1 MWRLWLAGPA
11 FSAGIIVCALGQD
24 TAIRVNAR
32 LVEVNVIVH
41 DRSDRPVAD
50 LQKENFK
57 IFDRGKPQNIA
68 YFSIFS
74 KPQVGIAAAPRPSSV
89 YSNRGG
95 DERGFPPTVTI
106 ILLDRL
112 NTHLD
117 EQAHARQ
124 GVIDFLGQM
133 SPEDPVALYTL
144 DGDVRVLHDFT
155 SSPER
160 LLQVAAKYRRWFS
173 AELDNSETSIAEPT
187 GDDDFD
193 AFVQGVHNQFADF
206 QNRDRALRTLA
217 GLEAIANHV
226 AGLPGR
232 KNLVWLSGG
241 FPFTL
246 GVDPISDIFRER
258 RTFFEEAQRAAR
270 AVSDAGVAIYP
281 IDVRT
286 RLTPVAVQD
295 ALRSSASPNA
305 IRRGRPMTPLDQN
318 LDTLEHLA
326 DQTGGRAFINTNNFR
341 AAITQA
347 VQDALVTY
355 TLGFYPDGEPD
366 GKFHELK
373 VSVDRHGLKV
383 RHRKGYLALADMPPS
398 PAAWKA
404 EVEHARV
411 SPIPSQQIGIEV
423 QVQPNAAKAS
433 SYRLLARLDARD
445 LLLERKQEGWTGN
458 FEIEVAQLRPDD
470 TLATAS
476 TSPLTVSLPDDK
488 YREVMEQGLRL
499 TLSIDPEPG
508 VDQVQ
513 VLALDE
519 ARERIGSVRVLL
531 KASK

>member
-1 MWRLWLAGPA
+1 M
-11 FSAGIIVCALGQD
+11 
-24 TAIRVNAR
+24 
-32 LVEVNVIVH
+32 
-41 DRSDRPVAD
+41 
-50 LQKENFK
+50 
-57 IFDRGKPQNIA
+57 
-68 YFSIFS
+68 
-74 KPQVGIAAAPRPSSV
+74 
-89 YSNRGG
+89 
-95 DERGFPPTVTI
+95 
-106 ILLDRL
+106 
-112 NTHLD
+112 
-117 EQAHARQ
+117 
-124 GVIDFLGQM
+124 
-133 SPEDPVALYTL
+133 
-144 DGDVRVLHDFT
+144 
-155 SSPER
+155 
-160 LLQVAAKYRRWFS
+160 
-173 AELDNSETSIAEPT
+173 
-187 GDDDFD
+187 
-193 AFVQGVHNQFADF
+193 
-206 QNRDRALRTLA
+206 
-217 GLEAIANHV
+217 
-226 AGLPGR
+226 
-232 KNLVWLSGG
+232 
-241 FPFTL
+241 
-246 GVDPISDIFRER
+246 
-258 RTFFEEAQRAAR
+258 
-270 AVSDAGVAIYP
+270 AIYP

-295 ALRSSASPNA
+295 ALKSSASPNA
-305 IRRGRPMTPLDQN
+305 IRRGRPITPLDQN

-326 DQTGGRAFINTNNFR
+326 DQTGGRAFINTNDFR

-398 PAAWKA
+398 PAAWKT

-423 QVQPNAAKAS
+423 QVQPNAARAG

-488 YREVMEQGLRL
+488 YREVMEQGFRL
-499 TLSIDPEPG
+499 TLSIDPGPG

-519 ARERIGSVRVLL
+519 ARGRIGSVRVLL